1 MHVWNFAI
9 IFFRKQ
15 QHTHT
20 HTHTHTNS
28 ILKTLYWGH
37 KGIERILWKSLEYIY
52 DLCRCGTV
60 PSSPLL
66 GGFESVG
73 CQLAST
79 NSSAVRFC
87 NQSGNPPLQTV
98 TEMGTQRIVHGK
110 RPALLGLGLKFEVS
124 RCPTLFSR
132 WHLDLFQKNASIS
145 YTDSSGFPFHL
156 AGTGYFRVRQ
166 MWKFPCTCSCF
177 DNKILRSH

>member
-1 MHVWNFAI
+1 MFGTLRS
-9 IFFRKQ
+9 FFLENNN
-15 QHTHT
+15 THT
-20 HTHTHTNS
+20 YTHKQH
-28 ILKTLYWGH
+28 LKNNPIVGH

-87 NQSGNPPLQTV
+87 NQSGNPSITNGHRNGHTAHSPWQTACFA
-98 TEMGTQRIVHGK
+98 R
-110 RPALLGLGLKFEVS
+110 LGFEV
-124 RCPTLFSR
+124 
-132 WHLDLFQKNASIS
+132 
-145 YTDSSGFPFHL
+145 
-156 AGTGYFRVRQ
+156 
-166 MWKFPCTCSCF
+166 
-177 DNKILRSH
+177 